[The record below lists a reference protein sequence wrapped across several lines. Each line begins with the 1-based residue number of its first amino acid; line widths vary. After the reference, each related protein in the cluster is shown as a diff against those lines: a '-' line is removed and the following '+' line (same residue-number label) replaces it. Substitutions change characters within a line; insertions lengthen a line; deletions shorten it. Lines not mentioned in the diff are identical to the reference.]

1 MARVKPFDVVNP
13 ATGKTWRL
21 KELYQEKLDLEAEV
35 NRLDSDLDALRKEAY
50 DLTFAD
56 YKRDLSS
63 KVQTIIHEVKE
74 LWKDFRWL
82 SNRIYKTFVEL
93 N

>member
-21 KELYQEKLDLEAEV
+21 RDLYQEKLDLEAEV

-63 KVQTIIHEVKE
+63 KVQTGIHEVKE

>member
-13 ATGKTWRL
+13 ATGRTWKLR
-21 KELYQEKLDLEAEV
+21 ELHQEKLDLEAQV
-35 NRLDSDLDALRKEAY
+35 NRLASDLDALKTEAY
-50 DLTFAD
+50 NLTFED

-63 KVQTIIHEVKE
+63 KVQTVIHEVKE

-82 SNRIYKTFVEL
+82 SKRVYKTFIEL

>member
-21 KELYQEKLDLEAEV
+21 RELYQEKLDLEAQ
-35 NRLDSDLDALRKEAY
+35 LQSTTSDLDALRAE
-50 DLTFAD
+50 DRNLTLAD
-56 YKRDLSS
+56 YKRDISS
-63 KVQTIIHEVKE
+63 KIKTVIYEVKI
-74 LWKDFRWL
+74 LWRDFRWL
-82 SNRIYKTFVEL
+82 SKRIYKTFIEL